1 MFINCEVIDATEK
14 KNQMKNTICM
24 IYKAL
29 LSDLLHSFFIFL
41 CREVVSYLLY
51 KYGSTYQQ
59 FLRSESDRDFFLISQ
74 TYGPPGYQGGYSSPN
89 DKQYNN
95 NQYNGNDNYRNTN
108 NNNVN
113 QTFNINSGYP
123 NTYYNANN
131 RQQREQ
137 GGYGG
142 GGSSSG
148 GGGYQFAAA
157 AAIPP
162 MIQSMWWNHRDPV
175 TSRPAYPYLQQHR
188 GGYSRRKRQVTG
200 DGQV

>member
-1 MFINCEVIDATEK
+1 
-14 KNQMKNTICM
+14 M

-29 LSDLLHSFFIFL
+29 LSDALHSFL
-41 CREVVSYLLY
+41 LLHREVVSYLLY

-74 TYGPPGYQGGYSSPN
+74 TYGPPGYQSGGYSSPN
-89 DKQYNN
+89 DKQYSN
-95 NQYNGNDNYRNTN
+95 NQYNGNDNYRNN
-108 NNNVN
+108 NNNNNQN
-113 QTFNINSGYP
+113 QTFNNNGGYP

-142 GGSSSG
+142 GGGSSGSG

-188 GGYSRRKRQVTG
+188 GGYSRRKRQVSG